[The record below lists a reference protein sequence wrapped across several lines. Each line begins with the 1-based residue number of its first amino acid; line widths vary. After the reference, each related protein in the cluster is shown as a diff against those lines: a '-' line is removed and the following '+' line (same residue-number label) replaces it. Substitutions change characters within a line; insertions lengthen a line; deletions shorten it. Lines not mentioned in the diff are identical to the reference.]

1 MLKKIWQSLVR
12 WLRKSFGLKVAS
24 KRDLAA
30 VAALPPLDDID
41 REYLFMQL
49 LEGVA
54 HGWQQPRVIEFFN
67 KIRHRIRK
75 SDWLEWLDRFGDNL
89 LNSPAPNYEL
99 ARRMVQLG
107 QLDCGEVGDLA
118 AEYGSRL
125 LDRQHEELPMGM
137 LPIVEFD
144 TPTGLFDEDEDTDLF
159 DMNAR
164 MDTGYRDSPIER
176 QTRAY
181 GEVPPDLVIGAVPK
195 SQFTAMLEKD
205 PDLVAEVAAQLGIE
219 TTDPQVIVNAVMAQM
234 QNPIEPPTTEPIA
247 ATSPPLT
254 KKDRALPSPP
264 PPPPKPFDRG
274 L

>member
-1 MLKKIWQSLVR
+1 MLNKIWQSLVR
-12 WLRKSFGLKVAS
+12 WLRKSFGLRIAS

-75 SDWLEWLDRFGDNL
+75 SDWLEWLDRFGNNL

-118 AEYGSRL
+118 AEYASRL

-164 MDTGYRDSPIER
+164 MDTGYRALQIER
-176 QTRAY
+176 QTRVY
-181 GEVPPDLVIGAVPK
+181 GELPPEDPFIGAVPK
-195 SQFTAMLEKD
+195 SQPTPEPVMETREITLAEFTAMLEKD
-205 PDLVAEVAAQLGIE
+205 PDLVADVAAQLGLK
-219 TTDPQVIVNAVMAQM
+219 TTDPQVVVNAVMDSM
-234 QNPIEPPTTEPIA
+234 
-247 ATSPPLT
+247 
-254 KKDRALPSPP
+254 
-264 PPPPKPFDRG
+264 G
-274 L
+274 